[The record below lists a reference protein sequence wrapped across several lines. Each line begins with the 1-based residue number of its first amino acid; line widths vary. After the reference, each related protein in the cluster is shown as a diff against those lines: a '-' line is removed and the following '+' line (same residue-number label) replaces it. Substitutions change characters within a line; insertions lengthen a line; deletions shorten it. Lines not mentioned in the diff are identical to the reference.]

1 MTVVVSCSCVQ
12 WTDLEA
18 ELLSQDAAVQ
28 RFDEHVLLHAQ
39 VQSLHRAARAQQRLM
54 GGRLLQLGEASR
66 SAAQKGKCIK
76 QMKSRWS
83 VCIQGASLSTT
94 VFRYQSR
101 LLSTRSREQQ
111 YLRKTSTEPG
121 EGRSPE
127 HPSPPPRLP
136 PAPTVLPPPPAAHGG
151 SSSWASPL
159 SSFSVVQQDV
169 NKVLGRPIASG
180 LRERFYSNTCTRR
193 AGARQRSVTQRGA
206 RQLFNYRPASGGEEV
221 NETRSTDS
229 CSFISSRRRNF

>member
-1 MTVVVSCSCVQ
+1 MFAARGRRWARQFSGTRAACCRR
-12 WTDLEA
+12 EA
-18 ELLSQDAAVQ
+18 ESSNTYEKQAQSQVRGDPQSIPLL
-28 RFDEHVLLHAQ
+28 
-39 VQSLHRAARAQQRLM
+39 RLD
-54 GGRLLQLGEASR
+54 
-66 SAAQKGKCIK
+66 
-76 QMKSRWS
+76 
-83 VCIQGASLSTT
+83 
-94 VFRYQSR
+94 
-101 LLSTRSREQQ
+101 
-111 YLRKTSTEPG
+111 
-121 EGRSPE
+121 SPL
-127 HPSPPPRLP
+127 LP
-136 PAPTVLPPPPAAHGG
+136 PSSHLHLQHTAAA
-151 SSSWASPL
+151 SWASPL